1 MDFTIPN
8 MQIDKVSEVG
18 NISKGKL
25 EFTKTSQEI
34 DESTGAVISNKP
46 LSGATFSIKKV
57 GESNA
62 TKTATSD
69 SEGKVTFSDI
79 DASDTVYEI
88 KEEEPPAGYVV
99 TQDTYYARAILN
111 EGGSVTVDG
120 LYTNQACTE
129 QLQNNTVV
137 NYPVK
142 PFLDQKKTAK
152 LYDWNKRTYLINLKV
167 GQHVPRLEKM
177 DEAVITDVIDPR
189 FEIIAKDGTVLEQ
202 GSRINDLG
210 EKDDNGA
217 GVVSVGEYN
226 GNQCYRV
233 IWEHQSIPGLNKD
246 GNHINEID
254 YSTWSKNIYIRAKED
269 YVGGNNVPTNV
280 SPDSNVVV
288 NLVSSEFEQPKV
300 NVKPRLYINDLTKT
314 VFAGD
319 TIFMESIG
327 RTDLPT
333 GNMKEILSSV
343 REKILSLPGDTKI
356 LPGHGPAT
364 DVAYEA
370 ANNPYA

>member
-1 MDFTIPN
+1 MDMRIH
-8 MQIDKVSEVG
+8 KSRR
-18 NISKGKL
+18 
-25 EFTKTSQEI
+25 
-34 DESTGAVISNKP
+34 
-46 LSGATFSIKKV
+46 
-57 GESNA
+57 
-62 TKTATSD
+62 
-69 SEGKVTFSDI
+69 DI
-79 DASDTVYEI
+79 
-88 KEEEPPAGYVV
+88 
-99 TQDTYYARAILN
+99 L
-111 EGGSVTVDG
+111 
-120 LYTNQACTE
+120 AC
-129 QLQNNTVV
+129 
-137 NYPVK
+137 
-142 PFLDQKKTAK
+142 
-152 LYDWNKRTYLINLKV
+152 
-167 GQHVPRLEKM
+167 
-177 DEAVITDVIDPR
+177 
-189 FEIIAKDGTVLEQ
+189 
-202 GSRINDLG
+202 RINDLG

-246 GNHINEID
+246 GDHINEID